1 MELDSES
8 LTGATRLCEKAGM
21 RIDELNHAYEEE
33 LRAGGDLAGRGVP
46 S

>member
-33 LRAGGDLAGRGVP
+33 LRAGEDLVSRSVP